1 MKVAVVGNGTMGNGI
16 AQTFAVAGHEV
27 IIKGRSDASL
37 AKAHAS
43 IEKSLAKMVEK
54 GKMEAADRDATLA
67 RLKDTKVY
75 EDLADV
81 DLVVEVVAEDM
92 GIKEEIFKTLD
103 QICKPE
109 AILATNTSSLSIT
122 QVASF
127 TTRPD
132 KVIGMHFFNP
142 VPMMKL
148 VEVIKGQ
155 LTSDETHQTIVEVSK
170 QIGKTPVTV
179 NEAPGFVVNRI
190 LIPMVNEGIGI
201 LADGVATKEEI
212 DEAMKLGANHPMGPL
227 ALADLIGLDVCL
239 AIMEVLYNEFGDTK
253 YRPHPLLR
261 KMVRAKLL
269 GRKTGVGFYDYRKKY
284 GSATKTICPADI
296 DDRTAE
302 KIQKYTLTL
311 CTAIGIRGTARIDFF
326 LSGGR
331 LLFNEINTMPGFT
344 RDSLYPELMRAAG
357 IPTPRLFDL
366 LIDDAI
372 GRQSASSTAGRVD
385 TTFFAT
391 QDGETNGTI
400 YFSCA
405 TGQIRPTA
413 QSGISSF
420 RA

>member
-16 AQTFAVAGHEV
+16 AQTFAVAGHDV

-54 GKMEAADRDATLA
+54 GKMEAADRDASLA
-67 RLKDTKVY
+67 RIKDTKVY

-92 GIKEEIFKTLD
+92 AVKEEIFKTLD
-103 QICKPE
+103 KICKPE

-122 QVASF
+122 QVASY
-127 TTRPD
+127 TTRPE

-155 LTSDETHQTIVEVSK
+155 LTSEEVHQTIIEIAK
-170 QIGKTPVTV
+170 QIGKTPVSV

-201 LADGVATKEEI
+201 FAEGVASAAEI

-227 ALADLIGLDVCL
+227 ALGDLIGLDVCL
-239 AIMEVLYNEFGDTK
+239 AIMEVLYNEFGDSK

-261 KMVRAKLL
+261 KMVRANQL
-269 GRKTGVGFYDYRKKY
+269 GRKTGVGFYDYRK
-284 GSATKTICPADI
+284 
-296 DDRTAE
+296 
-302 KIQKYTLTL
+302 
-311 CTAIGIRGTARIDFF
+311 
-326 LSGGR
+326 
-331 LLFNEINTMPGFT
+331 
-344 RDSLYPELMRAAG
+344 
-357 IPTPRLFDL
+357 
-366 LIDDAI
+366 
-372 GRQSASSTAGRVD
+372 
-385 TTFFAT
+385 
-391 QDGETNGTI
+391 
-400 YFSCA
+400 
-405 TGQIRPTA
+405 
-413 QSGISSF
+413 
-420 RA
+420 